1 MNASLFSDRSVW
13 TMIHGIVLGG
23 GTLIT
28 LSIAIFSL
36 RAMRAADSSSPA
48 VWAQSRYL
56 AGTIVF
62 AAVALWLTV
71 LVGTYVSF
79 PAYRATPPEGLTD
92 LARYPRSLL
101 QSNPQTV
108 WLHALAM
115 EIKEHVPWIA
125 AMVATAVAF
134 VATRYRSRLLTDVRL
149 NRVATA
155 LVGICLGL
163 ASIAGLLGILIN
175 KVAPLE

>member
-1 MNASLFSDRSVW
+1 
-13 TMIHGIVLGG
+13 MIHGIVLGG

-28 LSIAIFSL
+28 LSIAIYSL

-48 VWAQSRYL
+48 VLTQSRYL
-56 AGTIVF
+56 SATMVF
-62 AAVALWLTV
+62 AAAALWLTV
-71 LVGTYVSF
+71 LVGTYISF
-79 PAYRATPPEGLTD
+79 PAYRATPPEGLTE
-92 LARYPRSLL
+92 LGRYPRSLL

-115 EIKEHVPWIA
+115 EIKEHAPWIA
-125 AMVATAVAF
+125 AMLATAVAF
-134 VATRYRSRLLTDVRL
+134 VATRYRSRLLTDMRL
-149 NRVATA
+149 NGFATA
-155 LVGICLGL
+155 VVGICLGL